1 MENAGEVHENCKILR
16 RTIKTNNEETLLES
30 DARRSQI
37 AEAVLYIMENYGADA
52 VTVRR
57 VAKLVGVTGAALY
70 RYYKSKTDVL
80 MAVLEQ
86 QYGMLVENSH
96 KALKEAQG
104 SLDFLKIFYRYNMD
118 IVVRYRMLPIFF
130 LLDSIMLDEDRLQKL
145 NATCK
150 QSLQELIVCF
160 ISKAQRAGEIRQDIS
175 PNEVFMQYL
184 GLIAMPFL
192 MRFNSPP
199 DTELTNLI
207 DVNWKLFIWTVAS

>member
-130 LLDSIMLDEDRLQKL
+130 LLDSIMLDEDHSPHPTSPGTRRGEAMCSSSTSAIWPTRPHWWPCVADCGNSILGRHCWK
-145 NATCK
+145 
-150 QSLQELIVCF
+150 
-160 ISKAQRAGEIRQDIS
+160 RAMGRYI
-175 PNEVFMQYL
+175 
-184 GLIAMPFL
+184 
-192 MRFNSPP
+192 P
-199 DTELTNLI
+199 D
-207 DVNWKLFIWTVAS
+207 